1 MARTPEAVVKDKIK
15 KVLKSHGVYYYMSV
29 PYGYG
34 APTLDFTGCHR
45 GRFFAIEAKA
55 PGKRPTPRQ
64 ELTAQEMRAAG
75 AAVFVIDGPEGL
87 EELTEWLSAQ
97 S

>member
-1 MARTPEAVVKDKIK
+1 MARTPEGKIKDDIK
-15 KVLKSHGVYYYMSV
+15 KVLKAHATYYYMSV

-55 PGKRPTPRQ
+55 PGKLPTPRQ
-64 ELTAQEMRAAG
+64 ELTAQEMKAAG
-75 AAVFVIDGPEGL
+75 AAVFVIDGPYGL
-87 EELTEWLSAQ
+87 EELKAWLSAQ

>member
-1 MARTPEAVVKDKIK
+1 MAKTPEGKVKDKIK
-15 KVLKSHGVYYYMSV
+15 KALKEHGAYYYMSV

-55 PGKRPTPRQ
+55 PGNKPTPRQ
-64 ELTAQEMRAAG
+64 ELTAQEMKAAG
-75 AAVFVIDGPEGL
+75 AAVFVIVGDTGFQ
-87 EELTEWLSAQ
+87 ELSEWLKLQ
-97 S
+97 